1 MKEYIKVE
9 NLHKSFGNTE
19 VLKGIDLKIEKGEFV
34 SIMGASGSGKSTLL
48 YLMGGLEKP
57 TSGNVYVNGENLSSM
72 KDKDESLM
80 RRRTLNYIF
89 QFYNLVPNLSVEDN
103 IMLPIVLDGKKVK
116 AYQGKLDEVLGL
128 VGLKDYRKRIPG
140 ELSGGQQQ
148 RVAIARTLLSD
159 SDIILAD
166 EATGNLDS
174 KTGTEILE
182 LFKKINKEKNKTII
196 QVTHSDEAASYG
208 DRIIHI
214 KDGKIL

>member
-19 VLKGIDLKIEKGEFV
+19 VLKGIDLIIEKGEFV

-57 TSGNVYVNGENLSSM
+57 TSGNVYVNGVNLSSM
-72 KDKDESLM
+72 KDKDESLL

-89 QFYNLVPNLSVEDN
+89 QFYNLIPNLSVEDN
-103 IMLPIVLDGKKVK
+103 IMFPIVLDGKKVK
-116 AYQGKLDEVLGL
+116 DYQSKLEEVLDL

-174 KTGTEILE
+174 KTGKEILE

-208 DRIIHI
+208 DRIIYI